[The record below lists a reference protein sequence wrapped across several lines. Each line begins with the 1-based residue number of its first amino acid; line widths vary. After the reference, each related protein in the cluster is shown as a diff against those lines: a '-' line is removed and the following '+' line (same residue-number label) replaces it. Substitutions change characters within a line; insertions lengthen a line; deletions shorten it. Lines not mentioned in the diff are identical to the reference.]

1 MIHHQETPGTTTQVS
16 QHGSQE
22 HQLNLELNYF
32 SSHTLLLTVTCITV
46 DLDSPEVEM

>member
-22 HQLNLELNYF
+22 QLNLELNYF
-32 SSHTLLLTVTCITV
+32 SSHTLLLTVPCITV